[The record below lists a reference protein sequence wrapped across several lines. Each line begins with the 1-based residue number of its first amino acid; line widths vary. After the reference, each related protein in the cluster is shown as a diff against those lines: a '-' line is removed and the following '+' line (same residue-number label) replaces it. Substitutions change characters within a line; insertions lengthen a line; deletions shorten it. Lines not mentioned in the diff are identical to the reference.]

1 MTTDKAG
8 VPTTVTQRGTEF
20 TITVDG
26 QVTGV
31 AEFAAVAGPQP
42 EEVARAA
49 HRGPN
54 GHINGAICPIDVR
67 GPALPIRVR
76 NVAAMVLAVASGAT
90 DAIGYLALGQVF
102 TSAMTGNLVLLGI
115 AVAHRHGERI
125 GRLVVSLVCFIVGA
139 ALGARIARSPEPDD
153 PVWPSAVTR
162 ALAVEAVIFVGYG
175 ACWWIRGLD
184 HGVVGRVQLGLG
196 AVAVGIQSAAMRRF
210 GRELNTTFLS
220 GSLTT
225 LVGWL
230 ATGHRLR
237 DIRHHLLVL
246 VGLVGGAI
254 IAALLVLHA
263 PVFAPAVQLVA
274 LAAALCVAGW
284 QARVSGVVDHAD
296 HRMARLLS
304 TVRTRRR
311 SQCRR

>member
-1 MTTDKAG
+1 MTADKTGA
-8 VPTTVTQRGTEF
+8 PTTVTQRGTEF

-31 AEFAAVAGPQP
+31 AEFATVAGPQP
-42 EEVARAA
+42 EDVALAA
-49 HRGPN
+49 HRDPN
-54 GHINGAICPIDVR
+54 GHTNLAICPIDAR

-184 HGVVGRVQLGLG
+184 HGVVSRMQLGLG

-284 QARVSGVVDHAD
+284 QARVSGLVDHAD

-304 TVRTRRR
+304 TVRPRRH